1 MNGYIPKQ
9 PKQIKE
15 RIEAKL
21 ELRLIRKLERYCQ
34 YLDSDRDYV
43 ISQALE
49 IAFKKDRSFADWLS
63 RQPAEAPAEAAVNIS
78 HAAPRRGRKPAH
90 TLGQDDAGKNAPG
103 DNSSPAALPSVSKG
117 A

>member
-1 MNGYIPKQ
+1 MKPYIQKQ

-21 ELRLIRKLERYCQ
+21 DERLVAKLEKYCR

-49 IAFKKDRSFADWLS
+49 IAFRRDKAFSEWL
-63 RQPAEAPAEAAVNIS
+63 AAQGAVPD
-78 HAAPRRGRKPAH
+78 AAPVNGAAPPAKRGRKTNPASAH
-90 TLGQDDAGKNAPG
+90 AEDAAGEA
-103 DNSSPAALPSVSKG
+103 SSPVFESSGPVLG
-117 A
+117 AGRS